1 MRTFTIDSENN
12 ITVFAS
18 YKEAKTSDA
27 TDAVIF
33 TTEDELAKL
42 ADGWPGGRLVE
53 IWNSLTG
60 VTPVKK
66 FTDRKTAIARIWKAI
81 QSLQPAPEA
90 QEKAAPARDVGTG
103 RAADAKATGKAKG
116 RKKAATNGPKEAMGA
131 REGSKKA
138 HILELLRRP
147 EGATLKDLM
156 AVTGWQGHSVRGFI
170 SGAIV
175 KKMGLKVESTKRE
188 DGERT
193 YQIAQ

>member
-12 ITVFAS
+12 ITAFATA
-18 YKEAKTSDA
+18 KKAKTSNQ
-27 TDAVIF
+27 TGAVIF

-42 ADGWPGGRLVE
+42 AAHWPIHRLVD

-90 QEKAAPARDVGTG
+90 PEKAATAREVATG
-103 RAADAKATGKAKG
+103 RAAKPKATGKAKG
-116 RKKAATNGPKEAMGA
+116 RKKAATDSQGA

-138 HILELLRRP
+138 AILALLRQP
-147 EGATLKDLM
+147 HGATLKDLM
-156 AVTGWQGHSVRGFI
+156 AATGWQAHSVRGFI

-175 KKMGLKVESTKRE
+175 KKMGLKVESQKRT
-188 DGERT
+188 DGERA
-193 YQIAQ
+193 YSSA

>member
-27 TDAVIF
+27 TGAVIF
-33 TTEDELAKL
+33 TTEDELAQL
-42 ADGWPGGRLVE
+42 AAHWPTHRLVD

-90 QEKAAPARDVGTG
+90 EEKAAPAHDVGTG
-103 RAADAKATGKAKG
+103 RAAKPKATSKG
-116 RKKAATNGPKEAMGA
+116 QGP
-131 REGSKKA
+131 
-138 HILELLRRP
+138 
-147 EGATLKDLM
+147 
-156 AVTGWQGHSVRGFI
+156 Q
-170 SGAIV
+170 
-175 KKMGLKVESTKRE
+175 ESR
-188 DGERT
+188 
-193 YQIAQ
+193 Q